1 MAYLGTRHFC
11 LLVLLCNFVMHCIIS
26 TVVVAF
32 EIKLSYLILA
42 ELLVVMTDGL
52 KMSEFVLEMC
62 PAYTDTSAYKRRCVS
77 RISLSFHAG
86 KQFDC

>member
-32 EIKLSYLILA
+32 EIKLYYLILA
-42 ELLVVMTDGL
+42 ELLVV
-52 KMSEFVLEMC
+52 MSEFVLEMC
-62 PAYTDTSAYKRRCVS
+62 PAYTDTSAYRRRCVS